1 MIKAY
6 TKKTIKIKEQNNL
19 FSKNI
24 EKVEKGNWL
33 VCIEQ
38 EGKMTK
44 VRQNIINLI
53 LQEAIKNDKMY
64 VKITYNGAEEQKYDR
79 FKIEITPILSE
90 CGIKVEF

>member
-1 MIKAY
+1 MQSKDNN
-6 TKKTIKIKEQNNL
+6 TQQNNVL
-19 FSKNI
+19 EYDITDKDMSTF
-24 EKVEKGNWL
+24 EK
-33 VCIEQ
+33 
-38 EGKMTK
+38 
-44 VRQNIINLI
+44 RQNIINLI